1 MQATTNF
8 KSALVLIIPVILFAS
23 TVLAKDKPTDSTS
36 TTLVNI
42 ANIEETVIIDFPEK
56 GEWKSDYLLQG
67 ENDSYMELYF
77 PKGQSSGNWLEMITI
92 EKVGGKRRPNLA
104 GSARIIFL
112 GTRQGCPEAEWKIL
126 ERGKEDPLHPYIV
139 FEIRC
144 PKYPAN
150 KPPEIQIWKL
160 IVGQTGMFTVQYT
173 YKGEE
178 IPERNREEI
187 KKSFD
192 SAYIKT
198 ESLEDEKEG

>member
-104 GSARIIFL
+104 SS
-112 GTRQGCPEAEWKIL
+112 T
-126 ERGKEDPLHPYIV
+126 
-139 FEIRC
+139 
-144 PKYPAN
+144 AN
-150 KPPEIQIWKL
+150 Q
-160 IVGQTGMFTVQYT
+160 
-173 YKGEE
+173 
-178 IPERNREEI
+178 
-187 KKSFD
+187 KKSP
-192 SAYIKT
+192 SPSKPT
-198 ESLEDEKEG
+198 CENRST